1 MMRLLFVDDEPR
13 VLQGLRQSLRG
24 KRQLWE
30 MVFAGGGATA
40 LEEIERGRFDA
51 VISDMRMPGIDGA
64 ELLRRV
70 TLSQPHAFRVMLSG
84 QMDESAAVRAA
95 ATAHLRRL
103 GGRPHRRRDPR
114 RVRGNPPHPRRG
126 E

>member
-1 MMRLLFVDDEPR
+1 
-13 VLQGLRQSLRG
+13 
-24 KRQLWE
+24 